1 MTRYPTIDEYWP
13 ARRARNFVKAGW
25 GGSFPK
31 YAKNMQWL
39 SMLAGVPV
47 EQMCYVN
54 PVTFAERNG
63 LLAESLL
70 GKSTYEYLITL
81 RMEQQSIFDELGV
94 TPPAKLGANPVAIGD
109 VTPPA
114 KLEVGTKTYGNEYH
128 VLNSLIEEFHC
139 TESFSDKLLVL
150 SRLFKY
156 LQFIPNF
163 LRKNP
168 AFYEVAAAKVAEFKD
183 DPVAISIRETIMETE
198 AFMATL

>member
-1 MTRYPTIDEYWP
+1 MYKMTRYPTIDEYWP
-13 ARRARNFVKAGW
+13 ARRARNFIKAGW

-81 RMEQQSIFDELGV
+81 RMEQQSIFDELGMA
-94 TPPAKLGANPVAIGD
+94 PPAKLVDASAKPVS
-109 VTPPA
+109 A
-114 KLEVGTKTYGNEYH
+114 KMYGNEYH
-128 VLNSLIEEFHC
+128 VLNSLIQEFHD

-168 AFYEVAAAKVAEFKD
+168 VFYQVAVAKVAEFKD
-183 DPVAISIRETIMETE
+183 DPLAVSIRETILETE